1 MTVRTGCP
9 YCGVGC
15 GLVAEVRGGRLHAVR
30 GDEDHPVN
38 RGLTCRKPLALPAA
52 SRAADRAVRPLV
64 RDALDERFVD
74 ASWDDALDVV
84 ASRLLAIRAEHGPG
98 SIAFY
103 ISGQLLTEDYYA
115 VNKLAKGWL
124 GTNNVDSNS
133 RLCMSSAVAAYD
145 AVLGADG
152 PPPAYADLEQT
163 SCILLLGSNASACH
177 PILWGRIVAAQERGA
192 TLIVVDPR
200 RTDAAAAADLHL
212 QIAPGTDLALLNA
225 LLAGHELAGEWTAES
240 AAAAC
245 GVAAEDIA
253 AAAAVFAAGP
263 SMALWS
269 MGANQSIEGV
279 AINRALLNLCVVTQ
293 NIGRPGAGPLSLTGQ
308 PNAMG
313 GRETG
318 GLAHLL
324 PGYRKVVREDHRA
337 EVEAAWGLPA
347 GSISEKPG
355 LPATDLFEALE
366 DGRVKAVWICATNP
380 AVSMPDA
387 ARAREALGRAELVV
401 VQDAYHPTETSSLAH
416 VVLPAAQWPEKAGT
430 MVNSE
435 RRITLMRAAIAPP
448 GKARADWEIFAA
460 AARRMGFSGFDW
472 ASAAEVYD
480 EFAALTAGR
489 PCDQSG
495 VSHDRLDIE
504 GTIQW
509 PCRSADDPGTARLYT
524 DGRYWTASGRP
535 ALSPASPVGVA
546 DPPDADHPLVLTTG
560 RIASQWHTMTRTAKS
575 PELVAAEPEPFIEL
589 HPDDARRAWVGEGEI
604 VRVVSRRGS
613 VKLRARFVDSLRP
626 GVAFAPF
633 HWGALHAPTGAG
645 GVNDLTHRETDPVSR
660 QPGLKA
666 IAIRVEPV
674 VARRHG
680 VARGAAPGS
689 AASPRTAARPRR
701 VLIVGGGPAGV
712 ATAETLLEHGDFAIT
727 IASDE
732 SGLPYDRVGLTD
744 HLAGVRE
751 AADLPLHDKR
761 WYRERGITL
770 CGAILDARDGVA
782 RTARGEVPYDALVLA
797 TGSKPF
803 IPPIEGIERAIAF
816 RTRHDVRTI
825 RGRTHGARRAVVIGG
840 GLLGLE
846 AARAVA
852 NRGIAVT
859 VVHLAGQLMERQ
871 LDATAG
877 RMLER
882 ALATQ
887 GIDVAC
893 DAMTTAIHDDRVE
906 LSTGATIAADLV
918 IVAAGVQPETTLAR
932 TMGVQIDRG
941 ILVDDSLRTNVPGVW
956 AVGEC
961 AEHRGV
967 LVGLVAPALA
977 MARAAAADI
986 AGTPAA
992 YLPARAATRLKVA
1005 GIDLF
1010 CSGELDGDDEVIA
1023 LDTRAGHYR
1032 REVYRAGELVGTIV
1046 LGDAPAFATEG
1057 DADPL
1062 VCVCNGV
1069 RRSQIQACRDFDDVK
1084 RTTRAATG
1092 CGGCAPQVKALLAEA
1107 AEVGFQA
1114 VQAEPTETIEVL
1126 VRRPVEVRRAGR
1138 Q

>member
-1 MTVRTGCP
+1 MDVRTGCP

-15 GLVAEVRGGRLHAVR
+15 GLVAEVRDGRLVGVR
-30 GDEDHPVN
+30 GDEAHPVN
-38 RGLTCRKPLALPAA
+38 GGLTCRKPLALPAA
-52 SRAADRAVRPLV
+52 SSSPDRADRPLL
-64 RDALDERFVD
+64 RDSVDARFVE
-74 ASWDDALDVV
+74 AGWDDALDVV

-115 VNKLAKGWL
+115 VNKLAKGYL

-145 AVLGADG
+145 AVFGADG
-152 PPPAYADLEQT
+152 PPPAYADLEST
-163 SCILLLGSNASACH
+163 ACILLLGANASACH
-177 PILWGRIVAAQERGA
+177 PILWGRIRAAQARGA
-192 TLIVVDPR
+192 RLIVVDPR
-200 RTDAAAAADLHL
+200 RTDAAREADLHL
-212 QIAPGTDLALLNA
+212 QIAPGTDLALLNGLIA
-225 LLAGHELAGEWTAES
+225 GHDLAGDWTASS
-240 AAAAC
+240 AAEAC
-245 GVAAEDIA
+245 GVAAADVA
-253 AAAAVFAAGP
+253 AAAEVFARGP

-269 MGANQSIEGV
+269 MGANQSTEGV
-279 AINRALLNLCVVTQ
+279 AINRALLNLCVVTG
-293 NIGRPGAGPLSLTGQ
+293 NIGRPGTGPLSLTGQ

-324 PGYRKVVREDHRA
+324 PGYRKIVREDHRA
-337 EVEAAWGLPA
+337 EVEAAWGLAP
-347 GSISEKPG
+347 GSISASPG
-355 LPATDLFEALE
+355 LPATDLFDALE

-387 ARAREALGRAELVV
+387 ARAREALRRAELVI

-435 RRITLMRAAIAPP
+435 RRISLMRAAIAPP

-460 AARRMGFSGFDW
+460 AASRMGFDGFGW
-472 ASAAEVYD
+472 SSAAEVYD

-495 VSHDRLDIE
+495 VSHDRLAVE

-509 PCRSADDPGTARLYT
+509 PCRSASDPGTARLYT
-524 DGRYWTASGRP
+524 DGRFLTADGRP
-535 ALSPASPVGVA
+535 ALTPALPRAAA
-546 DPPDADHPLVLTTG
+546 DPPDDDHPLVLTTG
-560 RIASQWHTMTRTAKS
+560 RIASQWHTLTRTAKA
-575 PELVAAEPEPFIEL
+575 PELLASEPEPFIEL
-589 HPDDARRAWVGEGEI
+589 HPEDARRAWVQDGEL
-604 VRVVSRRGS
+604 VRVVSRRGA
-613 VKLRARFVDSLRP
+613 VKLRARFDASLRV
-626 GVAFAPF
+626 GTAFAPF
-633 HWGALHAPTGAG
+633 HWGALHAPAGAG

-666 IAIRVEPV
+666 TAIRIEPV
-674 VARRHG
+674 GARRREDR
-680 VARGAAPGS
+680 AS
-689 AASPRTAARPRR
+689 SPRKR

-712 ATAETLLEHGDFAIT
+712 ATAEHLLEHGDFDIT
-727 IASDE
+727 IANAE
-732 SGLPYDRVGLTD
+732 RGLPYDRVGLTD
-744 HLAGVRE
+744 HLAGLRD
-751 AADLPLHDKR
+751 ASDLPLHDKR
-761 WYRERGITL
+761 WYRERGIVLT
-770 CGAILDARDGVA
+770 GPILDARDA
-782 RTARGEVPYDALVLA
+782 SAYDAVVLA
-797 TGSKPF
+797 TGSRPF
-803 IPPIEGIERAIAF
+803 VPPIEGIERAVTL

-825 RGRTHGARRAVVIGG
+825 RGRANGARRAVVIGG

-882 ALATQ
+882 VLASQ

-893 DAMTTAIHDDRVE
+893 DAMTTAIHEDRVE
-906 LSTGATIAADLV
+906 LSTGETIQADLV

-932 TMGVQIDRG
+932 AMGVQVDRG
-941 ILVDDSLRTNVPGVW
+941 VLVDDSLRTNIPRVW

-967 LVGLVAPALA
+967 LVGLVAPAKA
-977 MARAAAADI
+977 MARTAAADI
-986 AGTPAA
+986 AGNPAA
-992 YLPARAATRLKVA
+992 YLPERSATRLKVA
-1005 GIDLF
+1005 GIDLL
-1010 CSGELDGDDEVIA
+1010 CGGELDGDDEVIA
-1023 LDTRAGHYR
+1023 LDTRASYYR
-1032 REVYRAGELVGTIV
+1032 REIYRKGELVGTIV
-1046 LGDAPAFATEG
+1046 LGDPPAVATAG
-1057 DADPL
+1057 DPL
-1062 VCVCNGV
+1062 VCACNGV
-1069 RRSQIQACRDFDDVK
+1069 SRGAIQACRDLEEVK
-1084 RTTRAATG
+1084 RTTRATTG
-1092 CGGCAPQVKALLAEA
+1092 CGGCAPQVRSILAEA

-1114 VQAEPTETIEVL
+1114 VQAEAAEAIEVL
-1126 VRRPVEVRRAGR
+1126 VRRPVEVGRAGR